1 MFTDYSQKER
11 WIFAEHLIYIFKCMF
26 VVYSQN
32 VLGIFTKRAL
42 AWYGKL
48 TWESVHAWIL
58 KILCYLIVWR
68 ITLMGAQWLSGRV
81 LDSRPKVRAS
91 PASLRCGP

>member
-68 ITLMGAQWLSGRV
+68 ITLMFMVRLSFYAIPLLIYDV
-81 LDSRPKVRAS
+81 MNDITIIP
-91 PASLRCGP
+91 